1 MDAQA
6 MTDLPLNEFD
16 LILCVLRAGAW
27 VAVGALIGALHCLT
41 LRWNVRLLA
50 VGRSL
55 LLALGT
61 QLVRFAI
68 VGGALAVI
76 ASQFG
81 ALSLIVATAGILV
94 ARTSVFRFGEQP

>member
-6 MTDLPLNEFD
+6 MTDFPLNELD
-16 LILCVLRAGAW
+16 LILSVLRAGAW
-27 VAVGALIGALHCLT
+27 VAVGALIGALHFLM

-50 VGRSL
+50 VDRSL
-55 LLALGT
+55 LLALAT

-76 ASQFG
+76 AGHFG
-81 ALSLIVATAGILV
+81 ALPLIVATAGIMA
-94 ARTSVFRFGEQP
+94 ARTWVFRFGEPP